1 MTGPGS
7 ATRNENPETPALP
20 AAPITPVEEKAARA
34 ARGACR
40 IFEKCREFQ
49 KADEYEALGLYPF
62 FRVIESA
69 QDTEVM
75 IGGRRMLMLGSN
87 SYMGLT
93 NDPRVKEAAVEAVR
107 RYGSGCAGSRFLNGT
122 LDIHIELE
130 HMLAEFCGKEAAIV
144 FTTGFQANLGGI
156 SALVGREDNVFI
168 DRTDHA
174 SIVDGARLGFGRTV
188 KFLHN
193 DISDLERLVESSR
206 APGKLIIVDGIY
218 SLEGDSARLP
228 EIVAVAQRY
237 GAGVFVDDAHAIG
250 VLGSRG
256 NGTADHFGL
265 TDKVDLIMGTF
276 SKSLASIGGWVAGD
290 REVINFLKHFAR
302 ALIFSASASPA
313 NVAAAKKALEIII
326 AEPERRE
333 ALWRNAHFML
343 DGLKAMGL
351 DTGASETPIIPVVIG
366 DNDTTFA
373 VWRLLHDDGIF
384 VNPIIAPATPPD
396 RALIRVSVMATHT
409 QDQLTRALEAIE
421 RAVRKVGLL

>member
-1 MTGPGS
+1 MTLTPGEDFMTGPGS

-144 FTTGFQANLGGI
+144 FTTGFRPSRRHL
-156 SALVGREDNVFI
+156 ALVGREDNVFI

-193 DISDLERLVESSR
+193 DISDSNASWNR
-206 APGKLIIVDGIY
+206 AG
-218 SLEGDSARLP
+218 R
-228 EIVAVAQRY
+228 
-237 GAGVFVDDAHAIG
+237 
-250 VLGSRG
+250 
-256 NGTADHFGL
+256 
-265 TDKVDLIMGTF
+265 
-276 SKSLASIGGWVAGD
+276 
-290 REVINFLKHFAR
+290 R
-302 ALIFSASASPA
+302 A
-313 NVAAAKKALEIII
+313 N
-326 AEPERRE
+326 
-333 ALWRNAHFML
+333 
-343 DGLKAMGL
+343 
-351 DTGASETPIIPVVIG
+351 
-366 DNDTTFA
+366 
-373 VWRLLHDDGIF
+373 
-384 VNPIIAPATPPD
+384 
-396 RALIRVSVMATHT
+396 
-409 QDQLTRALEAIE
+409 
-421 RAVRKVGLL
+421 